1 MKTQAT
7 RRGFLGGAAGMLGMT
22 AAGPISAAPDAE
34 DYAGFK
40 LGVAT
45 YSLRQFQRGL
55 AIQMIQALNTRH
67 VSVKEFHLSYKL
79 SPAELAK
86 AAAEFQKAGLI
97 LNSSGNNAI
106 QKDDEDDIKFYFE
119 YAKNAGIPMLV
130 IAPTHATLPRIE
142 KFVKEYNIKVAIH
155 NHGPEDKHFPSPQSV
170 LDAIKDMDPRV
181 GLCMDLGHS
190 TRAGSNVVADIEKA
204 GSRLLDLHIKDLK
217 NLNGK
222 DTQCAVGEGAMPVP
236 AIFKALKKINFTGC
250 VNLEY
255 EIQAN
260 DPLPG
265 MKQSFA
271 YMRGVLAGLK
281 G

>member
-1 MKTQAT
+1 MKMKAT
-7 RRGFLGGAAGMLGMT
+7 RRGFLGSAAGMLGMT
-22 AAGPISAAPDAE
+22 AAPPVSAAPAGQ

-55 AIQMIQALNTRH
+55 AIKMIKELNTPY

-86 AAAEFQKAGLI
+86 AAGEFQKAGLI
-97 LNSSGNNAI
+97 LASSGNNAI
-106 QKDDEDDIKFYFE
+106 QKEDENDIKFYFE

-130 IAPTHATLPRIE
+130 IAPTHTTLPKIE
-142 KFVKEYNIKVAIH
+142 KFVKEYNIKVAVH

-170 LDAIKDMDPRV
+170 LDAVKGMDPRV

-190 TRAGSNVVADIEKA
+190 ARTGANVVADIETA
-204 GSRLLDLHIKDLK
+204 GARLLDLHIKDLK
-217 NLNGK
+217 DLMGK

-255 EIQAN
+255 EINAD

-271 YMRGVLAGLK
+271 YMRGVLSGLR

>member
-1 MKTQAT
+1 MTIEAT
-7 RRGFLGGAAGMLGMT
+7 RRGFLGGAAGMLSM
-22 AAGPISAAPDAE
+22 AATGVASAAPAGA

-40 LGVAT
+40 LGVAS

-55 AIQMIQALNTRH
+55 AIQMIKVLNTPY

-86 AAAEFQKAGLI
+86 AAAEFEKAGLI
-97 LNSSGNNAI
+97 LASSGNNSI
-106 QKDDEDDIKFYFE
+106 QKDDENDIKFYFE

-130 IAPTHATLPRIE
+130 MAPTRTTLPKIE
-142 KFVKEYNIKVAIH
+142 KFVKEYNIKAAVH

-170 LDAIKDMDPRV
+170 LDAVKGMDPRV

-190 TRAGSNVVADIEKA
+190 ARTGADVVADIERA
-204 GSRLLDLHIKDLK
+204 GARLLDLHIKDLR
-217 NLNGK
+217 NLTGK

-255 EIQAN
+255 EIHAG

>member
-1 MKTQAT
+1 MNIEAT
-7 RRGFLGGAAGMLGMT
+7 RRGFLASTAGALGMSGAGAAR
-22 AAGPISAAPDAE
+22 PAE

-45 YSLRQFQRGL
+45 YSLREFQRGL
-55 AIQMIQALNTRH
+55 AIKMIKELNAPH

-86 AAAEFQKAGLI
+86 AAAEFQKAGLHVA
-97 LNSSGNNAI
+97 SSGNNSI
-106 QKDDEDDIKFYFE
+106 QKDDENDIRSYFE

-130 IAPTHATLPRIE
+130 IAPTHQTLPKIE
-142 KFVKEYNIKVAIH
+142 KFVKEYNIRIAIH

-170 LDAIKDMDPRV
+170 LDAVKNMDPRC
-181 GLCMDLGHS
+181 GLCMDVGHS
-190 TRAGSNVVADIEKA
+190 ARAGSNLVADIERA
-204 GSRLLDLHIKDLK
+204 GARLLDMHIKDLK
-217 NLNGK
+217 SLSGK
-222 DTQCAVGEGAMPVP
+222 DTQCAVGEGAMPVVE
-236 AIFKALKKINFTGC
+236 IFKALKRINYTGC

-255 EIQAN
+255 EINADN
-260 DPLPG
+260 PLPG

>member
-1 MKTQAT
+1 MNIEAT
-7 RRGFLGGAAGMLGMT
+7 RRGFLASTAGALGMSGAAR
-22 AAGPISAAPDAE
+22 PAE

-45 YSLRQFQRGL
+45 YSLREFQRGL
-55 AIQMIQALNTRH
+55 AIKMIKELNAPH

-86 AAAEFQKAGLI
+86 AAAEFQKAGLHVA
-97 LNSSGNNAI
+97 SSGNNSI
-106 QKDDEDDIKFYFE
+106 QKDDENDIRSYFE

-130 IAPTHATLPRIE
+130 IAPTHQTLPKIE
-142 KFVKEYNIKVAIH
+142 KFVKEYNIKIAIH

-170 LDAIKDMDPRV
+170 LDAVKNMDPRC
-181 GLCMDLGHS
+181 GLCMDVGHS
-190 TRAGSNVVADIEKA
+190 ARAGSNLVADIERA
-204 GSRLLDLHIKDLK
+204 GARLLDMHIKDLK
-217 NLNGK
+217 SLSGK
-222 DTQCAVGEGAMPVP
+222 DTQCAVGEGAMPVVE
-236 AIFKALKKINFTGC
+236 IFKALKRINYTGC

-255 EIQAN
+255 EINADN
-260 DPLPG
+260 PLPG

>member
-1 MKTQAT
+1 MKINAT
-7 RRGFLGGAAGMLGMT
+7 RRGFLGSAAGMLAMG
-22 AAGPISAAPDAE
+22 AARPVSAASGE

-55 AIQMIQALNTRH
+55 AIKMIQELNTPY

-79 SPAELAK
+79 TPAELAK
-86 AAAEFQKAGLI
+86 AAAEFKKAGLI
-97 LNSSGNNAI
+97 LSSSGNNSI
-106 QKDDEDDIKFYFE
+106 QKDDDQDVKSYFE

-130 IAPTHATLPRIE
+130 IAPTHSTLPRIE
-142 KFVKEYNIKVAIH
+142 RFVKEYDIKVAIH

-170 LDAIKDMDPRV
+170 LDAVKSMDPRV
-181 GLCMDLGHS
+181 GLCMDVGHS
-190 TRAGSNVVADIEKA
+190 ARTGTNVVADIEKA
-204 GSRLLDLHIKDLK
+204 GSRLLDMHVKDLK
-217 NLNGK
+217 DLMGK
-222 DTQCAVGEGAMPVP
+222 DSQCAVGEGAMPIP
-236 AIFKALKKINFTGC
+236 AIFKALKKINYTGC

-255 EIQAN
+255 EIRAD

>member
-1 MKTQAT
+1 MKMKAT
-7 RRGFLGGAAGMLGMT
+7 RRGFLGSAAGMLGMT
-22 AAGPISAAPDAE
+22 AASPVFAAPAGQ

-55 AIQMIQALNTRH
+55 AIKMIKELNTPY

-86 AAAEFQKAGLI
+86 AAGEFQKAGLI
-97 LNSSGNNAI
+97 LASSGNNAI
-106 QKDDEDDIKFYFE
+106 QKEDENDIKFYFE

-130 IAPTHATLPRIE
+130 IAPTHTTLPKIE
-142 KFVKEYNIKVAIH
+142 KFVKEYNIKVAVH

-170 LDAIKDMDPRV
+170 LDAVKGMDPRV

-190 TRAGSNVVADIEKA
+190 ARAGANVVADIETA
-204 GSRLLDLHIKDLK
+204 GARLLDLHIKDLK
-217 NLNGK
+217 DLMGK

-255 EIQAN
+255 EIDAD

-271 YMRGVLAGLK
+271 YMRGVLSGLR